1 MVARAVLR
9 ESVLSESA
17 HGGTTAE
24 ASRCRPVSRV
34 PTTDAARRKDLLS
47 ALLLRFGACG
57 EATTSG
63 HGGRATVGVLG
74 LTEVFQ
80 SSGLRLMTER
90 FPTSPMPGAAA
101 AVTRLPARQP
111 LFGGGQGEFLIAN
124 F

>member
-1 MVARAVLR
+1 MRDVL
-9 ESVLSESA
+9 VV
-17 HGGTTAE
+17 GQGAE
-24 ASRCRPVSRV
+24 KMHRRGVTRCQSGVNP
-34 PTTDAARRKDLLS
+34 ARRRPDNLDC
-47 ALLLRFGACG
+47 ALPLVGC
-57 EATTSG
+57 
-63 HGGRATVGVLG
+63 ATVGVLG
-74 LTEVFQ
+74 LTEVLE